1 MPVLNHSCS
10 QSQHFVEPG
19 LTSASLLHPRGR
31 DQMSDIDGRTGES
44 VLLGPNWGGPG
55 CVHHC
60 RHSKEPAARTQPGQ
74 AHGQGRTPHLP
85 LCPALCSQ
93 GVKELLKTMSP
104 ASDTRQRSPAYADTP
119 ELGLEVSP
127 SHRGQDAESRPV
139 GCAAQRSEHKPANHF
154 SCYFIRCH
162 RTKHTAE
169 ITQQLCGRPSGPPI
183 TVT

>member
-85 LCPALCSQ
+85 LPSTLQPGSQ
-93 GVKELLKTMSP
+93 GAAKDDVPGFRHQTK
-104 ASDTRQRSPAYADTP
+104 DAYADTP